1 MNNCKKLFK
10 VGKNLSKGVFSLIL
24 FTCGFVSAASV
35 APLYFENV
43 GSSAMDNPET
53 QQQYWESLM
62 KYKLWGTNGIDV
74 AEKVII
80 GDNVGYN
87 GTASGDF
94 VIRNFQHHFGGPTMV
109 GGDFIFSSTTDTISM
124 GPVRVLGNL
133 QVNGKSN
140 NVMEGDWC
148 VQGNITQRYN
158 DGSLNYWNEVLTG
171 GIYNDATTL
180 SKKKGSYE
188 DCNEVIAP
196 PVETEMTVPIWP
208 EPDSWEGLE
217 AISMTSSY
225 ANETYLIHV
234 PPDSVETNEYGT
246 YDKYIT
252 NFSIGGSTG
261 KVLYVLMPPGGKL
274 TRIYSQNGFNF
285 SNSANDMKIIVA
297 YVDEGVTF
305 DRTTMKWDV
314 AAPASKDP
322 PYQNQP
328 ANGSSWEFTDID
340 KINILSN
347 TDYAGNLLFYTTK
360 DINWSYWKSA
370 SFQGSWISTGTITVG
385 GHFKLA
391 GQVIANNL
399 KFQADVSGDFRYV
412 PFDPPILNIDPTAL
426 ASGKFLESDA
436 NQYVPI
442 KLDAI
447 PTTMV
452 EFNYCFEAPDSTGEG
467 IASFADFDKEKAN
480 MAICGIDTGHVV
492 IPVGKLYPTDSLFVN
507 AVLDGV
513 VEDEESFKLHVFDMG
528 GAVLPGNKRS
538 GSFTLYIKDVD
549 KNFPPVFNDTIF
561 SVPENSK
568 VNAVVGT
575 LKAADVNKDDL
586 TYTVLGGDSTIFR
599 VDASGKVILKQ
610 EVLDFETRTDY
621 ELTVFVTDDLLNDTA
636 IVKITVL
643 DVNEKPVV
651 KDSSFSIAENTL
663 KGTSVGTLTFSDPDK
678 LSPNNTLNFSILSG
692 NGDGFFSISSTGELS
707 VAKDGLDFETTES
720 YTLKVLLSDAGSP
733 VLSDTATVKIS
744 ILDVNE
750 KPVVKDSSFS
760 IAENTLKGTSVGTL
774 TFSDPDRLSPNN
786 TLSFSILS
794 GNGNGFFSISSTGEL
809 SVAKDGLDFETTES
823 YTLKV
828 LLSDAGSPILSD
840 TATVKISILDI
851 NEKPVVKDS
860 SFSIAEN
867 TLKGTSVGTL
877 TFSDPDKLS
886 PNNTLNFSIL
896 SGNGE
901 GFFSISSTGELSV
914 AKDGLDFETTESYTL
929 KVLLSDAGSPVL
941 SDTATVQ
948 ISVLDLNEKPTVK
961 DDAFSIAENTLK
973 GASVGT
979 LTFSDPDKL
988 SPNNT
993 LNFSILSGNGDG
1005 FFSISSTG
1013 ELSVAK
1019 DGLDFETTASY
1030 TLTVLLTDAGSPSL
1044 KDTATVQITIL
1055 DVNEKPIIS
1064 DASYLVEENNKS
1076 GLLLGTLSVSEPDIL
1091 APNNTLSFEILSG
1104 NDGAYFAVSDDG
1116 KLTVARS
1123 GLDFESTE
1131 SYTLTI
1137 LVSDAGTPV
1146 LSDTAT
1152 VQITVLDVNEK
1163 PTVKDDAF
1171 SIAEKTLKGTSVG
1184 TLTFSDPDKLSPN
1197 NTLSFSILSGN
1208 GEGFFSVSSTGKI
1221 SVAKDGLD
1229 FEKVSSYTLTIQVS
1243 DAGSPSLKD
1252 TATVKITVLDVNEKP
1267 TVENAAFS
1275 VAENSNK
1282 GTSVGTLT
1290 FSDLDKLSPN
1300 NTLKFSI
1307 LSGNGDG
1314 FFSVSSAGKISVAKT
1329 GLDFEKV
1336 SNYTLTIRIADAG
1349 SPSLSDTATIEI
1361 SILNVNEKPVI
1372 ADAEFTIP
1380 RSATAADLVGVLK
1393 ATDVDAGDQA
1403 LLSYAVIT
1411 SGVPFE
1417 QKSSSA
1423 DLIVKGTTPFVNVAK
1438 NIYLFEVVVTD
1449 KGGLKDTASVT
1460 VKVKNNAPEIVT
1472 EEIQIAENSRD
1483 SIKVE
1488 VSDADGDTK
1497 FSYSITD
1504 PNNKFVINPS
1514 TGVVSL
1520 KKDVSLNYESADS
1533 VLFIQVTVSDGL
1545 ESTTKKIK
1553 VKVVDVNE
1561 RPNIENQSFV
1571 VAENS
1576 LVNTEFGQVK
1586 ASDPDSDKLTYSV
1599 IGGDS
1604 DFFTLNEKSG
1614 MLSVKKA
1621 ELDYEKKKSY
1631 SLKVVVNDGKLKDTA
1646 VVTINI
1652 SNILE
1657 QSIVNVMTVESG
1669 ITRYEI
1675 KKDTAFINRTFA
1687 NISWVL
1693 INKLGKN
1700 SYKDTS
1706 LQDLPDGCHT
1716 YRFADTD
1723 KTIDI
1728 RGRDS
1733 VTICVSTSVPEVVI
1747 KPLDKDSSK
1756 ITGVTIVEGTSS
1768 KDSSFYVNEKDN
1780 DLVAIVKDPLT
1791 NSVDTLPLQV
1801 RLDSVVVPKKVLET
1815 ATEIQKEFFPEPND
1829 STKKV
1834 TVENGKVAVEY
1845 TQKVNGTTVTV
1856 KYYETESGEKIL
1868 DSEGRE
1874 VVYVTYATVLNGD
1887 TVKISYPADALT
1899 GKPVQVVAGAN
1910 SSNGSN
1916 VSGGSGESG
1925 SSSSSK
1931 PGTSSKPGSDN
1942 NSGNSSNGSG
1952 SNSSSGN
1959 GSGSSSGSSE
1969 DSSILDSFVGGVFEI
1984 SYVYQ
1989 DKKGNIVEVSYPV
2002 DKKGNILENENGDK
2016 SYEVTYSYVNSYG
2029 NSASHTVSII
2039 LDEVLPVVKILSPEH
2054 LSKHSSVS
2062 IEVVWTVDGVEQD
2075 TLTLQSLDVGTNII
2089 IRTFRDK
2096 AGNEASDTVAITM
2109 KNAKNV
2115 VISMVEPVVK
2125 VDPEKAEELYA
2136 GNPPEEDERFAV
2148 SIFNPREEKEVTVL
2162 QGNSSNV
2169 EKADGEEPYPGHSG
2183 AHLGP
2188 TMKVELKM
2196 PSVNAFGGLATIDDM
2211 IESDGLVSLEAGGG
2225 WDREKITV
2233 DEYISDYCSE
2243 EFQQEV
2249 DKSNLAATPL
2259 YTVKYKM
2266 HVWIYT
2272 SLGNFVDDFSF
2283 SLDLTDGNLVN
2294 DAGVLELFFEM
2305 KPGVDGALR
2314 ASTGRLLGTGAY
2326 LVKTEIS
2333 SVAKLRCQL
2342 PDKKVGSKIIEKEN
2356 DLTSFGYS
2364 RPVHLK

>member
-124 GPVRVLGNL
+124 GPVRVLGDL

-158 DGSLNYWNEVLTG
+158 DGSLNYWNEILTG

-225 ANETYLIHV
+225 PNETYLIHV

-297 YVDEGVTF
+297 YVDDGVTF

-314 AAPASKDP
+314 AAPASKAP
-322 PYQNQP
+322 PYENQP

-340 KINILSN
+340 KINLLSN
-347 TDYAGNLLFYTTK
+347 TDYAGNLLFYTTQN
-360 DINWSYWKSA
+360 INWSYWKSA

-575 LKAADVNKDDL
+575 LKAADINKDDL

-707 VAKDGLDFETTES
+707 VAKDDLDFETTES

-733 VLSDTATVKIS
+733 VLSDTATIKITV
-744 ILDVNE
+744 LDV
-750 KPVVKDSSFS
+750 
-760 IAENTLKGTSVGTL
+760 
-774 TFSDPDRLSPNN
+774 
-786 TLSFSILS
+786 
-794 GNGNGFFSISSTGEL
+794 
-809 SVAKDGLDFETTES
+809 
-823 YTLKV
+823 
-828 LLSDAGSPILSD
+828 
-840 TATVKISILDI
+840 

-896 SGNGE
+896 SGNG
-901 GFFSISSTGELSV
+901 
-914 AKDGLDFETTESYTL
+914 
-929 KVLLSDAGSPVL
+929 DA
-941 SDTATVQ
+941 
-948 ISVLDLNEKPTVK
+948 
-961 DDAFSIAENTLK
+961 
-973 GASVGT
+973 
-979 LTFSDPDKL
+979 
-988 SPNNT
+988 
-993 LNFSILSGNGDG
+993 

-1123 GLDFESTE
+1123 GLDFESVE

-1171 SIAEKTLKGTSVG
+1171 SIAEKTLKGTSIG

-1267 TVENAAFS
+1267 VVEDDAFS
-1275 VAENSNK
+1275 IAENSNK

-1290 FSDLDKLSPN
+1290 FSDPDKLSPN
-1300 NTLKFSI
+1300 NTLSFSI

-1571 VAENS
+1571 VAENA

-1586 ASDPDSDKLTYSV
+1586 ASDPDNDKLTYSV

-1834 TVENGKVAVEY
+1834 TIENGKVAVEY

-1899 GKPVQVVAGAN
+1899 GKPVKVVAGAN

-1931 PGTSSKPGSDN
+1931 PGTSSKPGSNN
-1942 NSGNSSNGSG
+1942 NSGSSSNGSG

-2148 SIFNPREEKEVTVL
+2148 SIFNPREEKEELVL
-2162 QGNSSNV
+2162 SGNSSKV
-2169 EKADGEEPYPGHSG
+2169 EKERGEEPYPGHSG

-2243 EFQQEV
+2243 EFQKEV

-2314 ASTGRLLGTGAY
+2314 ASSGRLLGTGAY